1 MVLCRTLSIGCWSL
15 VLIWSTWTLGQDAS
29 ESPLRSRVA
38 QLIEQLG
45 SPEFAVREEAHEEL
59 SVLGFDAI
67 DELIAASQHP
77 DPEIATRC
85 RQLIQSVDLDWNLES
100 LPDSVTEE
108 LADYDS
114 KTVLDRRHTIERI
127 SGLGEPQRFD
137 VLCRIVRFDM
147 SGQLSRFAALI
158 VLDQPPPSGPD
169 AEEDIHRLTRVLG
182 PSARPGA
189 NWIRAWLIADTDPL
203 AAQGRLDELIET
215 ERRLLASDPSAT
227 SLPTVLQLLSFEES
241 LWRRAD
247 RIDEALATVEEMVQ
261 LEGPE
266 GANFS
271 RLIRELIDRERWAQV
286 DENLDRLPPE
296 SQRDAETLYLMA
308 EARLRAGR
316 LDEAER
322 LAERAFRLDPQDR
335 TAHFYRAQD
344 LTERDL
350 LEWSRREAEHVR
362 ALGFGPELS
371 LARPGDFPK
380 VFEILTDYPGGTI
393 DDRKLA
399 IAELVRL
406 DREFHEPAL
415 LRIVR
420 FDPSEELAGL
430 AAGWILFLEDP
441 VDALAWPERAA
452 RIARALRAEERGPA
466 KWLMSY
472 AESRKQPEESL
483 TEIAEAVAEQQSLLN
498 DPAKANYLATAGLL
512 RIQALLLEEA
522 GRSEELSAVFDQLAR
537 LGPVPG
543 PVYESLRLEMA
554 PVCRQAD
561 LMWHAGDYKAL
572 AGLARRS
579 PVEVETWPFLKYL
592 LAGMHE
598 AQGRFDLAGQYVEEA
613 RSRSPGDYFRHRQL
627 AFLLW
632 HRGLNEFAEGEFQ
645 YVVDLGPA
653 AGYYATDAKSWL
665 ASMLHERGNSKDA
678 ARLIEEV
685 VVVYEERSEEI
696 FRQQKR
702 HHEGLLEDIRE
713 YTAKKLFYQAMD
725 AGKRG
730 EMDRKRDLLK
740 ESLGKY
746 PDDVD
751 VLIELYQMPN
761 DRETHALAAEAAQ
774 QAIGKLQQLA
784 QANREEPQY
793 PNNYAWLVCNTFG
806 DLDKALAESLRSLQL
821 QPGTA
826 SYLDTLAHVH
836 MARGNIARAVE
847 VQRMAVRKEP
857 FRTPLVEKLE
867 QFEQELERQNGPM
880 SLTPGE

>member
-1 MVLCRTLSIGCWSL
+1 MVLCRTLSLGCWSL
-15 VLIWSTWTLGQDAS
+15 LLIWSTLSLGQDVP
-29 ESPLRSRVA
+29 ESPLRSRIA
-38 QLIEQLG
+38 QLINLLG
-45 SPEFAVREEAHEEL
+45 SPEFPVREQAHEEL

-67 DELIAASQHP
+67 DELIVGSQHP
-77 DPEIATRC
+77 DPEVATRC
-85 RQLIQSVDLDWNLES
+85 RQLIQSVDVDWNLAS
-100 LPDSVTEE
+100 LPGTLVEE
-108 LADYDS
+108 LTDYDS
-114 KTVLDRRHTIERI
+114 KTVLDRRYTIERI
-127 SGLGEPQRFD
+127 GGLGERQRFD
-137 VLCRIVRFDM
+137 VLCRIVRFEM
-147 SGQLSRFAALI
+147 SGQLSRYAALT
-158 VLDQPPPSGPD
+158 VLDQPPPSGAD
-169 AEEDIHRLTRVLG
+169 ADEEINRLTRVLG

-189 NWIRAWLIADTDPL
+189 TWIRAWLIAHAEPL
-203 AAQGRLDELIET
+203 AAQARLDDLIDT
-215 ERRLLASDPSAT
+215 ERQLLASDPSVT
-227 SLPTVLQLLSFEES
+227 SLETVLRLLSFEES

-247 RIDEALATVEEMVQ
+247 RIDEALATVEEMVE
-261 LEGPE
+261 LEGPQ

-296 SQRDAETLYLMA
+296 AQRDAETLYLMA

-322 LAERAFRLDPQDR
+322 LAERAFRLDPRDR
-335 TAHFYRAQD
+335 TAHFLRAQD
-344 LTERDL
+344 LTERNL

-362 ALGFGPELS
+362 TLGFGPELS

-380 VFEILTDYPGGTI
+380 VAEILTDYPGGTI

-399 IAELVRL
+399 LAELVRL
-406 DREFHEPAL
+406 DREYHEPAL

-441 VDALAWPERAA
+441 VDALAWPDRAA
-452 RIARALRAEERGPA
+452 RITRALRAEERRPA
-466 KWLMSY
+466 TWLMSY
-472 AESRKQPEESL
+472 AESRKQPDESL
-483 TEIAEAVAEQQSLLN
+483 AEIAQAVAEQQGLLS
-498 DPAKANYLATAGLL
+498 DPAQANYLATAGLL
-512 RIQALLLEEA
+512 RIQALLLEEQ
-522 GRSEELSAVFDQLAR
+522 GRTEELPAVFDQLAR

-543 PVYESLRLEMA
+543 PVYESLRLELA

-561 LMWHAGDYKAL
+561 LMWHARDYKAL

-579 PVEVETWPFLKYL
+579 PVEVETWPFFKYL
-592 LAGMHE
+592 MAGMHE
-598 AQGRFDLAGQYVEEA
+598 AQGRFDLASQYVEEA
-613 RSRSPGDYFRHRQL
+613 RARSPGDYFRHRQL

-678 ARLIEEV
+678 ARLMEEV
-685 VVVYEERSEEI
+685 VVVYQDRSDEI
-696 FRQQKR
+696 FRQQGR
-702 HHEGLLEDIRE
+702 HHEGLLEDIGE
-713 YTAKKLFYQAMD
+713 YTAKQLFYQAMD

-740 ESLGKY
+740 ESLAKY

-751 VLIELYQMPN
+751 TLIELYQIPN
-761 DRETHALAAEAAQ
+761 DSETHAVAAEAVG
-774 QAIGKLQQLA
+774 QAIEKLQQLA

-806 DLDKALAESLRSLQL
+806 DLDSALSESLRSLEL

-836 MARGNIARAVE
+836 MARGNVARAVE

-867 QFEQELERQNGPM
+867 LFEQELERQNGPM